1 MLAEPQGRIALWDLH
16 MHRLADSAHS
26 LGYAR
31 PDTQQLRRVTCEAIN
46 QALTDAP
53 PSTAT
58 SDGWRVRLL
67 VDEAANPSVTVT
79 PQPALTRTPKVI
91 LSPTRL
97 DSSEPWLRHKTT
109 HRPWYTQAA
118 QWLHSHPDYFDV
130 LYCNERDELC
140 EGSRSNVYLKINDQW
155 LTPPLSSGLL
165 PGVWRSQLV
174 AQGRVRESVL
184 PRSWL
189 TVETEVRL
197 SNGLRGW
204 FDVRPDL
211 TVQGP

>member
-1 MLAEPQGRIALWDLH
+1 MLADPQGRIALWDLH
-16 MHRLADSAHS
+16 MHRLTDSAHS
-26 LGYAR
+26 LGYAH
-31 PDTQQLRRVTCEAIN
+31 PDVQRLRRITSEAIN
-46 QALTDAP
+46 QALTAAP
-53 PSTAT
+53 PSAAT

-67 VDEAANPSVTVT
+67 VDNAANPVVTVT
-79 PQPALTRTPKVI
+79 PQPALAQTPKVI

-97 DSSEPWLRHKTT
+97 DGSEPWLRHKTT
-109 HRPWYTQAA
+109 HRPWYAQAA

-165 PGVWRSQLV
+165 PGVWRRQLV

-189 TVETEVRL
+189 TAETEVRL